1 MNAKYIAKNPSPVP
15 QTITLPQGLSLDGGR
30 LRSSRAI
37 TVQVP
42 PMSVREILFD
52 EDGNPMSEGCIQDL
66 NVTTEHEDGTP
77 IDPHQ
82 NRRERTRIVDAS
94 GDRTTVFFDEARR
107 IYPTLLVDDNR
118 FLGGAQLLAQFSHLR
133 SARDN
138 TTAIY
143 SPAALNMTYESRTD
157 SLYHAASTG
166 QVEIQSII
174 GNGFDQADAVS
185 MRVHNPS
192 SDTVRGRPRG
202 TMVEQQTWTSKQNLV
217 VKEDVWIEIE
227 PGQTGNFLCPPSAP
241 TQAVAA
247 PAASP

>member
-52 EDGNPMSEGCIQDL
+52 EDGNPMSEGGIQDL

-94 GDRTTVFFDEARR
+94 GDRTTVFFNEARR
-107 IYPTLLVDDNR
+107 IYPT
-118 FLGGAQLLAQFSHLR
+118 SW
-133 SARDN
+133 ST
-138 TTAIY
+138 TTA
-143 SPAALNMTYESRTD
+143 SWAALSCWLNSP
-157 SLYHAASTG
+157 
-166 QVEIQSII
+166 I
-174 GNGFDQADAVS
+174 
-185 MRVHNPS
+185 
-192 SDTVRGRPRG
+192 
-202 TMVEQQTWTSKQNLV
+202 
-217 VKEDVWIEIE
+217 
-227 PGQTGNFLCPPSAP
+227 C
-241 TQAVAA
+241 AA
-247 PAASP
+247 PATTPPPSTPPLPST

>member
-1 MNAKYIAKNPSPVP
+1 MQNTSPKPNPVP

-42 PMSVREILFD
+42 PMSIREILFD

-82 NRRERTRIVDAS
+82 NRRERTRTVDAS

-133 SARDN
+133 SAA
-138 TTAIY
+138 TT
-143 SPAALNMTYESRTD
+143 P
-157 SLYHAASTG
+157 
-166 QVEIQSII
+166 
-174 GNGFDQADAVS
+174 
-185 MRVHNPS
+185 
-192 SDTVRGRPRG
+192 
-202 TMVEQQTWTSKQNLV
+202 
-217 VKEDVWIEIE
+217 
-227 PGQTGNFLCPPSAP
+227 PPSTP
-241 TQAVAA
+241 PLPST
-247 PAASP
+247 

>member
-42 PMSVREILFD
+42 PMSIREILFD

-66 NVTTEHEDGTP
+66 NVTTEHVDGTP

-107 IYPTLLVDDNR
+107 IYPTLLVVT
-118 FLGGAQLLAQFSHLR
+118 
-133 SARDN
+133 
-138 TTAIY
+138 TTA
-143 SPAALNMTYESRTD
+143 SWAALNC
-157 SLYHAASTG
+157 SLSSPTCAALATT
-166 QVEIQSII
+166 
-174 GNGFDQADAVS
+174 
-185 MRVHNPS
+185 P
-192 SDTVRGRPRG
+192 
-202 TMVEQQTWTSKQNLV
+202 
-217 VKEDVWIEIE
+217 
-227 PGQTGNFLCPPSAP
+227 PPSTP
-241 TQAVAA
+241 PPPST
-247 PAASP
+247 